1 MQFFSA
7 FPKVLYSFDLKNDS
21 PKAVT
26 NIFSRFKIK
35 EEVLNNAYIYY
46 KYQLQEGDTPEIVAH
61 QQYGDATLHW
71 VVCVINGLQ
80 DPQFDFPL
88 PTDALER
95 YIIKKYN
102 LASIANSY
110 AQIHHYELEVENT
123 LVEVD
128 GPTTTNTTTHIVTLD
143 QYDYKSN
150 TLVHHVTG
158 VPISNTAYFRA
169 NNADANSNIVATL
182 TVKSTYKPVYVY
194 DYENDLNDAKREIKL
209 LKREYVQAMSLELNS
224 ILNG

>member
-7 FPKVLYSFDLKNDS
+7 FPRTLYSFDLKNDS

-26 NIFSRFKIK
+26 NIFSRFKMK

-46 KYQLQEGDTPEIVAH
+46 KYQLQDGDTPEIVAY
-61 QQYGDATLHW
+61 QVYGDSTLHW
-71 VVCVINGLQ
+71 IICVVNGLQ

-88 PTDALER
+88 PADALER
-95 YIIKKYN
+95 KIIKQYGYMTIDT
-102 LASIANSY
+102 AYST
-110 AQIHHYELEVENT
+110 IHHYELEVQKT

-128 GPTTTNTTTHIVTLD
+128 GPITVNTQNHIVTLD

-150 TLVHHVTG
+150 SLIHHVTG
-158 VPISNTAYFRA
+158 ATTIETAYFRS
-169 NNADANSNIVATL
+169 NTADANSNIVATL
-182 TVKSTYKPVYVY
+182 TVQSTYKPVYVF
-194 DYENDLNDAKREIKL
+194 DHENALNEQKREIKV
-209 LKREYVQAMSLELNS
+209 LKTEYVQAINNELQT